1 MSSGMPQAGSCRRG
15 PTPRA
20 AAADSARG
28 AVARESTHRM
38 SSFVSRGAVLASA
51 RLLNQALALL
61 SPLLLVRLLDIVDYG
76 RYRQFMALAVLIT
89 SLGGFALAAN
99 LTYLLA
105 RSPERSA
112 LDVTKTCV
120 LMFGLAVVSALVVV
134 IARDWLVPSE
144 IAGSWWLLALYVFMF
159 LNLEVVVAYWLAQ
172 RRSLEVMQYTLA
184 VTAWRLGTLLGAA
197 LCFHDVEMIFV
208 SIVCAETLKNLA
220 IYRWL
225 RRRGLL
231 VFRWEHTV
239 LREHLRLVGPL
250 GLGSMLNKANEFGR
264 VVVGSVMGPVPLAIY
279 TTAAY
284 QVPLVNIVQT
294 SLSDVIFPDM
304 VKRAQRD
311 PGEGLRLWKRAQML
325 VSAIIIPAWL
335 LLSYFAE
342 PLVRVLFTAEYVSAT
357 PYVQV
362 FLLLMLRQCFQF
374 STLLRSVEDNASFAI
389 SNAVA
394 LAINALLLFT
404 LMPRYGLWGPTLG
417 LVVGQYWTGYYLAR
431 RVMSRYRIPLAEV
444 YQWRK
449 FLLALL
455 AAGLALACMHA
466 ALGWLPDMLQVVRVA
481 AALALFA
488 LIYVVAARFILREE
502 YSYVVRA
509 FTRRRAA
516 T

>member
-1 MSSGMPQAGSCRRG
+1 
-15 PTPRA
+15 
-20 AAADSARG
+20 
-28 AVARESTHRM
+28 M

-112 LDVTKTCV
+112 TDVSKTCM
-120 LMFGLAVVSALVVV
+120 LMFGLAVVSALIVVV
-134 IARDWLVPSE
+134 ARHWLVPEE
-144 IAGSWWLLALYVFMF
+144 IADSWWLLALYVFMF
-159 LNLEVVVAYWLAQ
+159 LNFEVVVAYWLAQ
-172 RRSLEVMQYTLA
+172 RRSLEVMQYTLV
-184 VTAWRLGTLLGAA
+184 VTVWRLATLLGAA
-197 LCFHDVEMIFV
+197 LYFHDVEMIFV
-208 SIVCAETLKNLA
+208 TIVCAETLKNLA
-220 IYRWL
+220 IYQWL

-231 VFRWEHTV
+231 VFHWHPEA
-239 LREHLRLVGPL
+239 LREHVRLVAPL
-250 GLGSMLNKANEFGR
+250 GLGSILNKANEFGR

-284 QVPLVNIVQT
+284 QVPLVSIVQT

-325 VSAIIIPAWL
+325 VAAIIIPAWL
-335 LLSYFAE
+335 LVTYFAE
-342 PLVRVLFTAEYVSAT
+342 PLVRFLFTAEYVSAT
-357 PYVQV
+357 PYFQV

-394 LAINALLLFT
+394 LGINALLLFA
-404 LMPRYGLWGPTLG
+404 LMPRYGLWGPTFG

-449 FLLALL
+449 FMLALL
-455 AAGLALACMHA
+455 SAGLALACMHGV
-466 ALGWLPDMLQVVRVA
+466 LGWLPGLLHDRGASVA
-481 AALALFA
+481 AALAAFA
-488 LIYVVAARFILREE
+488 LVYGLAARFIMREE
-502 YSYVVRA
+502 YGYLVRA
-509 FTRRRAA
+509 FTRRRVA